1 MKKTFLA
8 CACAILAAIPAF
20 AADPSVQ
27 VLPPD
32 LHGSRALEPQTATA
46 VVRDYLESW
55 QKMSAALD
63 QNQASLLDPY
73 FVGTSRDRLG
83 ATVDGQVKYGIHT
96 HYQDLSHNLQ
106 IVFYSPDGLSIQ
118 MSDNV
123 EYDEQVLDHDKVLTT
138 QHIKARYVVV
148 LTPAEV
154 RWKIRVF
161 QADPAS

>member
-73 FVGTSRDRLG
+73 FVGTSRDRRRPG
-83 ATVDGQVKYGIHT
+83 
-96 HYQDLSHNLQ
+96 
-106 IVFYSPDGLSIQ
+106 
-118 MSDNV
+118 
-123 EYDEQVLDHDKVLTT
+123 
-138 QHIKARYVVV
+138 
-148 LTPAEV
+148 EV
-154 RWKIRVF
+154 RHPHPLPGS
-161 QADPAS
+161 QPQPADRLLFA